1 MAKLIHTM
9 VRVLDE
15 VRSVNFYEKAF
26 GLKVADRF
34 DFDDFK
40 LVYLRNDE
48 ADVEVEFVINKAR
61 IEPYSHDD
69 GYGHIAFAVDDL
81 DSEHARFEELGFSPE
96 PIKELQNGTLT
107 ARFFFVTDPD
117 GYRIEMLQRQSR
129 FR

>member
-15 VRSVNFYEKAF
+15 VRSVDFYEKAF
-26 GLKVADRF
+26 GLKVADRY
-34 DFDDFK
+34 DFDDFT

-48 ADVEVEFVINKAR
+48 ADVEVEFVLNKGR
-61 IEPYSHDD
+61 TEPYGHGD

-81 DSEHARFEELGFSPE
+81 DGEHARFEKLGLSPE
-96 PIKELQNGTLT
+96 PIKELKNGTLV
-107 ARFFFVTDPD
+107 ARFFFVNDPD
-117 GYRIEMLQRQSR
+117 GYRIELLQRQSR